1 MATAE
6 WETYALTGRFKS
18 KRRRKR
24 LAKEGQDKKLVQLF
38 KEFKRLRKQQWDLG
52 YMDLIPPVQKGWKR
66 YFILRPDVMLSK
78 DKDFFLELLEKIN
91 TTTYS
96 HRKDFKHKR
105 RRHGKKVDV
114 DRIQNLQ
121 EFFTWQFEKLKLT
134 EREKMYFKIEMK
146 VTDRGH
152 LIPAFVFTE
161 PWRYVLRIRPN
172 MITKVKIVDPELKSR
187 EKQIDN
193 YFEWNKLYPRLF
205 KVMNGTYGNH
215 WLREKGGRSKYKAIL
230 KRNPLDEIND

>member
-6 WETYALTGRFKS
+6 WEIYALTGRFKS
-18 KRRRKR
+18 GRRRKR
-24 LAKEGQDKKLVQLF
+24 LAKEGQDKKLIRQF
-38 KEFKRLRKQQWDLG
+38 KESKRLRKQQWDLG

-78 DKDFFLELLEKIN
+78 DKDLFLGLLEKIN

-152 LIPAFVFTE
+152 LIPVFVFTE
-161 PWRYVLRIRPN
+161 PWRYVLCVRPN
-172 MITKVKIVDPELKSR
+172 LITKVKIIDPELKSR
-187 EKQIDN
+187 EQQIDN
-193 YFEWNKLYPRLF
+193 YFERNKLYPRLF
-205 KVMNGTYGNH
+205 KLVDGTYGNH
-215 WLREKGGRSKYKAIL
+215 LRWEKGDRAKYKAIL
-230 KRNPLDEIND
+230 KRNPLNEIDY